1 MYCPEYHFLQ
11 KCTFFF
17 HPLQLDY
24 ELLARKDISD
34 CARQAVTLTLAE
46 KCILAHAQMVA
57 SHTRQTLEHAAA
69 SGTDIVVEMTLSEEE
84 EGEEEGEEEKENDF
98 SDQCAETTC
107 KTREEGGESA
117 DSKQPGSMAE
127 VAVEKAEEGKEEGG
141 EVGEETVNSCN
152 NVEDR
157 VVGSFDVT
165 DPKLSD
171 DSSQLQE
178 EAGLEGRG
186 QVVLDE
192 QESRE
197 NGEVPTL
204 MPEDSRELLVTMATD
219 KAVDHPGSVSG
230 ELCTQT
236 DSASQ
241 NHATHP

>member
-1 MYCPEYHFLQ
+1 MHHFFL
-11 KCTFFF
+11 

-69 SGTDIVVEMTLSEEE
+69 SGADIVVEMTLSEEE
-84 EGEEEGEEEKENDF
+84 EGEEEGEEEKEDGF
-98 SDQCAETTC
+98 GDQCAETTTC

-117 DSKQPGSMAE
+117 DSEQPGSTAE

-186 QVVLDE
+186 QVVPDE
-192 QESRE
+192 QKNGE

-219 KAVDHPGSVSG
+219 KEVDHPESVSEG
-230 ELCTQT
+230 LCTQT